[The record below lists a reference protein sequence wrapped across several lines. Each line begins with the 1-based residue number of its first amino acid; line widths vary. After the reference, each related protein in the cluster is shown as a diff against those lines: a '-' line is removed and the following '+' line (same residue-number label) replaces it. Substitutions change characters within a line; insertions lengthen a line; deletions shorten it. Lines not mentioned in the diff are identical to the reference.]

1 MAPLPL
7 REMVAVSI
15 AQLCEAYQATVLFP
29 FIVFMV
35 ESFDEGKNPRTV
47 GALLAVRWPD
57 SYSLRVPGV
66 PCHLACLV
74 FVPPYAQAFM
84 SVHWQPRSSPGS
96 SLRARF
102 GYIVGG
108 VRVPVVVPPPVV
120 CASTACVDCTLAK
133 AGVTRVSAWRRG
145 LGPGCHLPPSL
156 RSSLVCTA
164 SLSTCRPFPLSDI
177 VITAVFCVTGRDFRP
192 IWSQTLHHDQLC
204 WLGSRLARVWYEL
217 LSQLLLFL

>member
-74 FVPPYAQAFM
+74 FVPTLCAGIYVGALAAAFFTG
-84 SVHWQPRSSPGS
+84 QF
-96 SLRARF
+96 L
-102 GYIVGG
+102 
-108 VRVPVVVPPPVV
+108 
-120 CASTACVDCTLAK
+120 T
-133 AGVTRVSAWRRG
+133 SAFWVYRWRRS
-145 LGPGCHLPPSL
+145 CA
-156 RSSLVCTA
+156 RCCAAARCVCFH
-164 SLSTCRPFPLSDI
+164 C
-177 VITAVFCVTGRDFRP
+177 
-192 IWSQTLHHDQLC
+192 LC
-204 WLGSRLARVWYEL
+204 
-217 LSQLLLFL
+217 